1 MEDDQSYKSEFQHAR
16 KRRLS
21 RVQTGDFINPS
32 QEIDPFNEYLDK
44 NLNYTSVD
52 IKTNEK
58 DFEPSNVD
66 RNSET
71 PNGERN
77 NSILVSNTGSDATFW
92 NKLRRKILLD
102 LQRHFKRKVEH
113 DRLISSLCK

>member
-1 MEDDQSYKSEFQHAR
+1 MEDDQSYESEFQYAR

-32 QEIDPFNEYLDK
+32 QEIDPSNEYLDK

-52 IKTNEK
+52 IKTKEK
-58 DFEPSNVD
+58 DFEPGNID
-66 RNSET
+66 RNAEF
-71 PNGERN
+71 PNGKRN
-77 NSILVSNTGSDATFW
+77 NSILLSNTGSDTTFW

>member
-1 MEDDQSYKSEFQHAR
+1 MEDDISDENKFQNAR

-32 QEIDPFNEYLDK
+32 QEIDSSNGFSDENH
-44 NLNYTSVD
+44 NYTSVD
-52 IKTNEK
+52 IKPNEK
-58 DFEPSNVD
+58 NFEPGNID
-66 RNSET
+66 RNSEFRSD
-71 PNGERN
+71 EKK
-77 NSILVSNTGSDATFW
+77 NSILVSNTGSNTTFW
-92 NKLRRKILLD
+92 EKLRRKILLD

>member
-1 MEDDQSYKSEFQHAR
+1 MEDDQSYESEFQHAR

-32 QEIDPFNEYLDK
+32 QDIDSSDGFSDK
-44 NLNYTSVD
+44 NLNYISVD
-52 IKTNEK
+52 IKTNNK
-58 DFEPSNVD
+58 HFEPGIVD
-66 RNSET
+66 RNSEFASD
-71 PNGERN
+71 EKS
-77 NSILVSNTGSDATFW
+77 NSISVSMTGSDTAFW
-92 NKLRRKILLD
+92 DKLRRKILLD

>member
-32 QEIDPFNEYLDK
+32 QEIDSSDEYLDK

-52 IKTNEK
+52 IKTNQK
-58 DFEPSNVD
+58 DFEPGNVD
-66 RNSET
+66 RKSELSRL
-71 PNGERN
+71 ERN
-77 NSILVSNTGSDATFW
+77 NSILVSNTGSDTSFW
-92 NKLRRKILLD
+92 DKLRRKILLD